1 MSCLPS
7 WTKSKLNTVNM
18 SAESQSYWKRHYVV
32 ESDADEIE
40 RHLHVTSFTSSGR
53 NFKLVYF
60 EKSKTSPNILISPG
74 EAGHS
79 YVFAEIGFR
88 MQERGYNVFIMPK
101 HGSSATIN
109 ELVSRHRD
117 ALTHI
122 TDNFNDR
129 IGVFAEGFGG
139 YAAFYL
145 ALAHGPM
152 KSAVYQNAPAILTEK
167 DWFEAIS
174 GDTGAARRRKLILP
188 IAKTLVKIFPNIK
201 LPIWVYLDFSKMID
215 PNEGTRKIEES
226 LVQKYLTDPDFD
238 RWKTLSAAMS
248 LVTTPPPNPLK
259 ELIMPTM
266 FLVPTRGFTGPAYF
280 RNLYQR
286 LPPIKKKIIEVD
298 GSVFWMV
305 SHPKQAAKVICDWFD
320 ETV

>member
-1 MSCLPS
+1 
-7 WTKSKLNTVNM
+7 M
-18 SAESQSYWKRHYVV
+18 SAESQSYWKRYYVI

-40 RHLHVTSFTSSGR
+40 RHLQMTSFTSSGR
-53 NFKLVYF
+53 DFKLVYF
-60 EKSKTSPNILISPG
+60 ENGKASPKILISPG

-79 YVFAEIGFR
+79 YVFAELGFR

-109 ELVSRHRD
+109 DLVERHRD
-117 ALTHI
+117 ALTYI
-122 TDNFNDR
+122 TDNFGER

-167 DWFEAIS
+167 GWLEAIS
-174 GDTGAARRRKLILP
+174 GDTGTARRRKLILP
-188 IAKTLVKIFPNIK
+188 FAKTLVKILPDMK

-215 PNEGTRKIEES
+215 TNEETREIEAP
-226 LVQKYLTDPDFD
+226 LVQKYLADPDFD
-238 RWKTLSAAMS
+238 RWKTLSAAIS
-248 LVTTPPPNPLK
+248 LVTTPPPNPLE
-259 ELIMPTM
+259 ELTIPTM
-266 FLVPTRGFTGPAYF
+266 FLVPTRGFTGPTYF
-280 RNLYQR
+280 RNLYKR

-305 SHPKQAAKVICDWFD
+305 SHPKQAANIICEWFD